1 MFQKSTWIRLPR
13 NVVVGHGVV
22 EETVDAV
29 SELHLSGRPL
39 VVTSPKPRAVAGER
53 VVDLFADAGTDPAE
67 TVIESATFGAVED
80 VIAAAEETDA
90 GYLVGVGGGKVIDVT
105 KMAAEDVGVGFVS
118 VPTAASHDGIVSGR
132 ASIPEGDTRHS
143 VAAEPPLAV
152 VADTAILADAPW
164 ELTTAGCAD
173 IISNF
178 TAVRDWQLA
187 HRLKNVEYSEYAG
200 ALSQMTA
207 EMLVDNADS
216 IRPGLEES
224 AWIVVKA
231 LVSSGVAMSID
242 GSSRP
247 ASGAEH
253 LFSHQLDRIAPEPA
267 LHGHQVGVGAVMTE
281 YLHTGTGADGRW
293 RAIREALASI
303 DAPTTADE
311 LGIDED
317 TVIEALTTAHEI
329 RDRYTILGDGMS
341 EAAAREAA
349 SVTGV
354 I

>member
-1 MFQKSTWIRLPR
+1 MFDKSTWIRLPR
-13 NVVVGHGVV
+13 NVVVGHGVLDRTV
-22 EETVDAV
+22 EAV
-29 SELHLSGRPL
+29 TDLHLSGRPL
-39 VVTSPKPRAVAGER
+39 VVTSPTPGKVAGER
-53 VVDLFADAGTDPAE
+53 VVELFDEAGTDPASHY
-67 TVIESATFGAVED
+67 IDSASFGAVED
-80 VIAAAEETDA
+80 VIAAAEEVDA

-105 KMAAEDVGVGFVS
+105 KMVAEDVGVGFAS

-152 VADTAILADAPW
+152 VADTGILADAPW

-173 IISNF
+173 IISNY

-187 HRLKNVEYSEYAG
+187 NRLKNVEYSEYAG
-200 ALSQMTA
+200 ALSRMTA
-207 EMLVDNADS
+207 EMLVENADS
-216 IRPGLEES
+216 IRPELEES

-267 LHGHQVGVGAVMTE
+267 LHGHQVGVGSIITE
-281 YLHTGTGADGRW
+281 YLHTGPKGRW
-293 RAIREALASI
+293 KEIRDALASI

-311 LGIDED
+311 LGIPADV
-317 TVIEALTTAHEI
+317 VIEALTTAHEI
-329 RDRYTILGDGMS
+329 RDRYTILGDGVS
-341 EAAAREAA
+341 EPAAREAA